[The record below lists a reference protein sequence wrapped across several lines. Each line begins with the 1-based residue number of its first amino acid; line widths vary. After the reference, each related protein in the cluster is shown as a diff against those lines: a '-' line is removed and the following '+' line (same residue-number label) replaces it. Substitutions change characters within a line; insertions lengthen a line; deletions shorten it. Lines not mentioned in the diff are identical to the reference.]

1 MKKLK
6 LLLFSVFALATNSI
20 FAESRTFDEIQ
31 TIANKTLEKSG
42 NIYLA
47 DVKTVNGD
55 TVCYTFKG
63 NNGGYAIVSADT
75 RVPALLAYSGDGDLN
90 PELQG
95 MLNVFVANID
105 INRHKN
111 MEFHSST
118 SGSELRATRITDS
131 PIAPLLKNIAWG
143 QYAPFNL
150 NAPTI
155 KGTQSPVGC
164 SATAI
169 AQLLTYYRYPAAT
182 FSDIPAYTTMTEKI
196 DVSGVGKGTKFDW
209 NNILDTYEE
218 GYTEAQAKA
227 ASDLVSVVDAAAE
240 MDFGEEESG
249 CYKTCIAEL
258 VNVFGFDPDLIR
270 ISYRHSYTF
279 EEWSHL
285 IYNELKE
292 NRPVLMAGSSMTKG
306 HRFLCDGIDENG
318 LFHINWGWNGHYNGY
333 YDLAILNPNTTTEV
347 GSSETNDGY
356 SKDNYI
362 IYGIVPDNGVAD
374 AIDRSTVIDAVGVSY
389 VKSEN
394 NKFFQFYSYVNNT
407 LEEKKIRL
415 SSGYIDENGNVVNIG
430 YSMDTLVASPFI
442 VYNQDHVYNLNVS
455 GFQEGK
461 IYKVGLIESEDGKTW
476 IPSGGFNNV
485 NLMYTVK
492 NGEVTVVE
500 DHEISAF
507 VEMTDFNSTYQY
519 AHGTIH
525 LRNTGSRE
533 YYDAVYL
540 FTNSIDTF
548 PEYSSFGSYVTIE
561 SEDSSEVDFK
571 FVPISDTVYYW
582 LTDPKMNVLTKGVAY
597 KSNKEFRLKASVV
610 IDTTATGAFVCRLNV
625 KNEGDAYYD
634 NIVVITLNHENGF
647 YTIKPHLYL
656 KPGEETAL
664 SNIIP
669 NEFEYSRYTVYDCNG
684 ALLVIDNMGGGL
696 ANSGE
701 VSVNFNCNRYRSSD
715 QIVEGNLIINNGTS
729 EPYSATYILEIDTT
743 GNFEGR
749 EIASYT
755 VDIPAHSLE
764 NIPLSL
770 AVGSDTCDLII
781 YKQGDQRKLRYTV
794 YAQKDFG
801 TEIAETVASD
811 NSNLKIWA
819 MDGTVVVEATDDASL
834 LISTIDGRVLV
845 SRRLHKGDIFRQDFP
860 SAIYIVNGRKILV
873 R

>member
-6 LLLFSVFALATNSI
+6 LLLFSALALATNSI

-31 TIANKTLEKSG
+31 TIANKTLVNSG
-42 NIYLA
+42 NVYLA
-47 DVKTVNGD
+47 DVKTANGD

-75 RVPALLAYSGDGDLN
+75 RVPGLLAYSKDGEIN
-90 PELQG
+90 QELQE
-95 MLNVFVANID
+95 MLNVFVENID
-105 INRHKN
+105 KNRHQN
-111 MEFHSST
+111 IELPSST
-118 SGSELRATRITDS
+118 SELRATRITDS

-182 FSDIPAYTTMTEKI
+182 LSDIPAYTTKTEKI
-196 DVSGVGKGTKFDW
+196 DIPGVEKGTKFDW

-240 MDFGEEESG
+240 MDYGEEESA
-249 CYKTCIAEL
+249 CYKTCVEEL

-270 ISYRHSYTF
+270 ISYRAGYTF

-285 IYNELKE
+285 IYKELKE

-356 SKDNYI
+356 SKGNYI

-374 AIDRSTVIDAVGVSY
+374 VIDKSTVIEAVGVSY
-389 VKSEN
+389 VLSE
-394 NKFFQFYSYVNNT
+394 NKFFQFYSYVNNSF
-407 LEEKKIRL
+407 EEKKIRL

-430 YSMDTLVASPFI
+430 FSEDSVVVSPFF
-442 VYNQDHVYNLNVS
+442 VYNQERVYNLNVS

-476 IPSGGFNNV
+476 IPSVGFNNV

-492 NGEVTVVE
+492 DGVVTVVE
-500 DHEISAF
+500 DYEISAS
-507 VEMTDFNSTYQY
+507 VDMTDFNSTNQY

-533 YYDAVYL
+533 YYNAVYL
-540 FTNSIDTF
+540 FTNSVDTF
-548 PEYSSFGSYVTIE
+548 PKYSSFGSYVTIE

-571 FVPISDTVYYW
+571 FVPISDSVYYW
-582 LTDPKMNVLTKGVAY
+582 LTDSKKNVLTKGIAY
-597 KSNKEFRLKASVV
+597 KSNKEFRLTASVV
-610 IDTTATGAFVCRLNV
+610 IDTTDAGAFVCRLKV

-634 NIVVITLNHENGF
+634 NLVIITLNHESGF
-647 YTIKPHLYL
+647 YTVKPHLYL
-656 KPGEETAL
+656 KPGEETTI

-684 ALLVIDNMGGGL
+684 SLLVIDNMGGGL
-696 ANSGE
+696 ENSGE

-729 EPYSATYILEIDTT
+729 EPHSATYILEIDTT

-755 VDIPAHSLE
+755 VEIPAHSLK

-770 AVGSDTCDLII
+770 AVGSDTCNLII
-781 YKQGDQRKLRYTV
+781 YKKGDLRRQRYTV
-794 YAQKDFG
+794 IAQKDFG
-801 TEIAETVASD
+801 TEIAETLASD
-811 NSNLKIWA
+811 NSSLKIWT
-819 MDGTVVVEATDDASL
+819 MDGSIVAEAIDDAFL
-834 LISTIDGRVLV
+834 RISTIDGRILV

-873 R
+873 RK